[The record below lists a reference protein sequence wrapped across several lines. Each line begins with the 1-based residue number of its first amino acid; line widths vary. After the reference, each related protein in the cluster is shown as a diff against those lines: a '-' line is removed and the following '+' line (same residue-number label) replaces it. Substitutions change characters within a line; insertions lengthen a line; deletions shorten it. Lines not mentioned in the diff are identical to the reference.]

1 MLFEELIKTANMDSL
16 SINSLVDILTANI
29 VSVKNV
35 DSRLPDVKGQEYVI
49 KCVTVH
55 KSKGLEYGSVILPYC
70 SAAINIMKRS
80 DINVSVVNES
90 GIKVGYQIKTD
101 DDRYQNDYFDESME
115 KSERM
120 REETRILYVAMTR
133 SIRTFSWIALSGKN
147 GKCWQNL
154 IWEDENNGL

>member
-1 MLFEELIKTANMDSL
+1 M
-16 SINSLVDILTANI
+16 
-29 VSVKNV
+29 
-35 DSRLPDVKGQEYVI
+35 
-49 KCVTVH
+49 TVH

-80 DINVSVVNES
+80 DTNVSVVNEN

-101 DDRYQNDYFDESME
+101 DDIYQNNYFDESME

-133 SIRTFSWIALSGKN
+133 AIRTFSWISLNGKKS
-147 GKCWQNL
+147 KCWQNL
-154 IWEDENNGL
+154 IWEDENNGI

>member
-1 MLFEELIKTANMDSL
+1 MDSL

-90 GIKVGYQIKTD
+90 GVKVGYQIKTD

-133 SIRTFSWIALSGKN
+133 AIRTFSWIALSGKN
-147 GKCWQNL
+147 SKCWQNL

>member
-1 MLFEELIKTANMDSL
+1 MENIDKM
-16 SINSLVDILTANI
+16 INCGDPSFGGAMYGCPHCGKLKFVDILTANI

-90 GIKVGYQIKTD
+90 GI
-101 DDRYQNDYFDESME
+101 
-115 KSERM
+115 SEIWQSCWLM
-120 REETRILYVAMTR
+120 ITGKARIRLR
-133 SIRTFSWIALSGKN
+133 IENAL
-147 GKCWQNL
+147 L
-154 IWEDENNGL
+154 

>member
-1 MLFEELIKTANMDSL
+1 M
-16 SINSLVDILTANI
+16 
-29 VSVKNV
+29 
-35 DSRLPDVKGQEYVI
+35 
-49 KCVTVH
+49 
-55 KSKGLEYGSVILPYC
+55 VILPYC

-133 SIRTFSWIALSGKN
+133 AIRTFSWIALSGKN
-147 GKCWQNL
+147 SKCWQNL

>member
-1 MLFEELIKTANMDSL
+1 MLFEELIKTVNMDSL

-35 DSRLPDVKGQEYVI
+35 NSRLPDVKGQDYVI

-70 SAAINIMKRS
+70 SAAINSMKRS
-80 DINVSVVNES
+80 DINVSIMDDD

-101 DDRYQNDYFDESME
+101 DDRFQNDYFDESME
-115 KSERM
+115 KSERV

-133 SIRTFSWIALSGKN
+133 AIRSFSWISMNGKN
-147 GKCWQNL
+147 SKCWQNL
-154 IWEDENNGL
+154 IWEDESNGV